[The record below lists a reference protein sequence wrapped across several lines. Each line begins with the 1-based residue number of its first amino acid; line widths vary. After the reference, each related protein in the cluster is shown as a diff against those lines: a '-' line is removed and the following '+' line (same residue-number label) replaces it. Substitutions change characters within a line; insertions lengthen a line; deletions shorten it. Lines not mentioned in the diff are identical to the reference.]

1 MTLDF
6 ETTIDQRVVTLNCLY
21 GGWGQSTGT
30 AYYKD
35 LTLTAVAPSNSLSA
49 YLKYAQQ
56 QPAQNLIGDAARGQD
71 VYENNAA
78 NCMSCHPGVGPDLA
92 GIGQRL
98 TAIEIKEAIINPS
111 ASRAEGWEDNPAV
124 MTEALNFLSAQD
136 IADLV
141 EFLVKDIRVRTD

>member
-1 MTLDF
+1 MTH
-6 ETTIDQRVVTLNCLY
+6 V
-21 GGWGQSTGT
+21 QSGPTCTQLLAWFG
-30 AYYKD
+30 ADVIK
-35 LTLTAVAPSNSLSA
+35 VERPGV
-49 YLKYAQQ
+49 
-56 QPAQNLIGDAARGQD
+56 GDATRGQD